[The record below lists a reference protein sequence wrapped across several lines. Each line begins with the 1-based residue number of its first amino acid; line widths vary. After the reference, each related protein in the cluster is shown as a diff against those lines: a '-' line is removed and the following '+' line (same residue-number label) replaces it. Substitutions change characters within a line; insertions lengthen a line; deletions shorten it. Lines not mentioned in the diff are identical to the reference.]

1 MSVVIDKNP
10 DWLSD
15 IDNNL
20 FRDSDFVDIFT
31 FFVINSPC
39 STLSRRRISLY
50 DYGWNTPWRKPFSLR
65 RQLQRASSNYKL
77 LHSADNV
84 DSVEVALEKASLDDE
99 NWTNANME
107 SICVYDCE
115 GNQFLSVF
123 YHIRNSLAHGR
134 FNIFQEDED
143 WIFYMEDA
151 RGLRRRE
158 KNAGYLEEEHQLLTA
173 RMVLRKST
181 LMNWIELISHGEAPF

>member
-1 MSVVIDKNP
+1 M
-10 DWLSD
+10 LSD

-84 DSVEVALEKASLDDE
+84 DSVEAALEKASLDDE

-158 KNAGYLEEEHQLLTA
+158 KWL
-173 RMVLRKST
+173 S
-181 LMNWIELISHGEAPF
+181 